1 MQLSN
6 PNHENALRKML
17 HHFKKYITVVKIKGL
32 LDGSKLGCTVGSSV
46 GCKEGVV
53 VGALEGLSASTEMPS
68 MG

>member
-1 MQLSN
+1 
-6 PNHENALRKML
+6 ML

-46 GCKEGVV
+46 GCNEGVV
-53 VGALEGLSASTEMPS
+53 VGALEGLSASKEMPS